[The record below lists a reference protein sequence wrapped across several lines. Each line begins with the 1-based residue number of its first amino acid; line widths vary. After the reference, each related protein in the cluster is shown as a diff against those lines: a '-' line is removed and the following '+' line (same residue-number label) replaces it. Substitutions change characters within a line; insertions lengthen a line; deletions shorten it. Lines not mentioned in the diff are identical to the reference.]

1 MKRSVTAA
9 LGAAFALGVTAMPV
23 SAPLAD
29 DVADFYKGKTLSVYV
44 GVSPGGLYSV
54 FAQMAARHMGQYIPG
69 RPTIIVQH
77 MAGAGGTKALSYV
90 YSVAPKDGSVAIT
103 PNSSVD
109 KRVVL
114 KIGNPKYDP
123 SKMRWLGGWG
133 EAVFTLSLRKDI
145 APVRT
150 LAETKNKE
158 VILGAIGKTSNPYMI
173 PAMLKNLYGSKFK
186 IITGYRGGAPIRLA
200 IEKREIHGW
209 TGQWE
214 GWKMSKPEWIRDGKL
229 LHLVQ
234 LGNERAQD
242 LKNIP
247 LLSEVAENEE
257 QRAMFRIVQSG
268 IADRAFVAPPGVP
281 ADRLAA
287 LERAYM
293 RTLQDPAF
301 VADAK
306 RQQFDVDP
314 VKGAAIQEFVEGMMA
329 LPDSTVEK
337 LRKLMGLGGQS

>member
-1 MKRSVTAA
+1 MISLRTITLATLAA
-9 LGAAFALGVTAMPV
+9 AVAVAWPAATPRAD
-23 SAPLAD
+23 SAD
-29 DVADFYKGKTLSVYV
+29 DFYKGKAVNMYV
-44 GVSPGGLYSV
+44 GVAPGGIYST
-54 FAQMAARHMGQYIPG
+54 FAQVLARHMEKHMPG
-69 RPTIIVQH
+69 KANVIVQH
-77 MAGAGGTKALSYV
+77 MEGAGGARSVDYI
-90 YSVAPKDGSVAIT
+90 YNVAPKDGTYVIT
-103 PNSSVD
+103 PNAGVAI
-109 KRVVL
+109 RVLL
-114 KIGNPKYDP
+114 KMSNTKYDP
-123 SKMRWLGGWG
+123 AKLRWLGGWG
-133 EAVFTLSLRKDI
+133 DAVNVLTLLEP
-145 APVRT
+145 APVKT
-150 LAETKNKE
+150 LAEAKQKE
-158 VILGAIGKTSNPYMI
+158 VILGAIGRNSNTFLI
-173 PAMLKNLYGSKFK
+173 PTLINNTLGTKFK
-186 IITGYRGGAPIRLA
+186 VITGYTGGAPIRLA

-247 LLSEVAENEE
+247 LLSEVAENDD

-306 RQQFDVDP
+306 RQQFDVEP
-314 VKGAAIQEFVEGMMA
+314 VKGAAIQEFVEGMMT